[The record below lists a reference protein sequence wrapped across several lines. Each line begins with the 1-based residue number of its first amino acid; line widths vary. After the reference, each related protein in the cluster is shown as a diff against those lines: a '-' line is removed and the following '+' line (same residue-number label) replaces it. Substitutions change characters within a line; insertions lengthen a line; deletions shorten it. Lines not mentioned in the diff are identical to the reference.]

1 LSRRFVYLSFC
12 SFLLLLLLA
21 AAIMTEK
28 ESEAGARR
36 WLHTCAVLNSRMLVI
51 EHHHPDEWRE
61 IGVASL
67 SIART

>member
-1 LSRRFVYLSFC
+1 
-12 SFLLLLLLA
+12 
-21 AAIMTEK
+21 MTEK